1 MRPVFGR
8 ASSEH
13 SSHLREEALIS
24 VTDFARCLD
33 TMATHTVIVTGGTQA
48 LECQERP

>member
-13 SSHLREEALIS
+13 SSHLKEEALIS
-24 VTDFARCLD
+24 VTDFARWLD

-48 LECQERP
+48 LEC